1 MGNIILEKEN
11 YVSVRKKEEV
21 VDCYYKDTNRKFDF
35 FINEIKQIP
44 AIASLVKELKDN
56 DNLKVI
62 LSKVDLQ
69 ALKEKKNFLKRN
81 KKGYIMP
88 FLFDEK
94 GRRIEKQIQLD
105 LNDLNILTSIDR
117 IIVQRQLG
125 QLINKIQEINDSIN
139 KILNGQQND
148 RVGLAKSAKHQYLE
162 AMNIFDTDIK
172 QGILLNAI
180 KTAHDAR
187 SQLIEDIKCDINK
200 FLEIPE
206 RQFNLFI
213 KQITNKNYEN
223 ESYKLVHN
231 IHRSYEYI
239 NITSGILALA
249 YIELEQP
256 QNIRL
261 SFKPYREVLNFFR
274 QQDRLIGKLAEIDDR
289 QGMEKIWK
297 SLPNSAEI
305 IINDFEKEYDSFFDT
320 QNSDNIVFLLR
331 K

>member
-11 YVSVRKKEEV
+11 YVSDRKKEEV

-105 LNDLNILTSIDR
+105 LNDINILTSIDR

-148 RVGLAKSAKHQYLE
+148 RVGLAKSAKYQYLE

-223 ESYKLVHN
+223 ESYELVHN
-231 IHRSYEYI
+231 IYRSYEYI

-249 YIELEQP
+249 YVELEQP

-274 QQDRLIGKLAEIDDR
+274 QQDRLIGKLAVIDDR
-289 QGMEKIWK
+289 RGMEKIWK
-297 SLPNSAEI
+297 SLPNSAET